1 MIPLLPYKRVVFE
14 TQFSKD
20 EIVRRLMIEVAPR
33 RPPLDLFEKRAEKFE
48 GEVSETGFKISR
60 IIHYRNSFRPV
71 VEGQFFPLV
80 KGVRIEVRMRLHT
93 TILIFSILWLSLV
106 VVGAGAVIFQIIS
119 TNNFAVGMF
128 IPFGLLLFYCLLM
141 TIGFGVEADKAG
153 RLLSA
158 IFEATERN
166 DGN

>member
-1 MIPLLPYKRVVFE
+1 MIPLLPYKRLVFE
-14 TQFSKD
+14 SQFSKE
-20 EIVRRLMIEVAPR
+20 EIIRRLMTEVASRR
-33 RPPLDLFEKRAEKFE
+33 RPFGMFERRAQKFE

-60 IIHYRNSFRPV
+60 IIRYRNSFRPV

-80 KGVRIEVRMRLHT
+80 KGVRIEVRMRPHT

-119 TNNFAVGMF
+119 TNNLPVGMF
-128 IPFGLLLFYCLLM
+128 IPLGMLLFYCLLW
-141 TIGFGVEADKAG
+141 TIAFGVEADKADK
-153 RLLSA
+153 LLSA
-158 IFEATERN
+158 IFETTERN